1 MYCWSGCWFFK
12 KHFEAIHVL
21 YSVQWDSWILC
32 GKKHFKSTDS
42 SSASTG
48 KILGPSFI
56 QVGAKVQCRIPVS
69 VIQAV
74 QCCAENWAPSASQQ
88 GPSGMLC
95 FLGTGSKPQ
104 IGAARS
110 LHGFCRFSWGGASG
124 HDWPHVPSSYCLE
137 TLLDLKP
144 WCGKSV
150 LGSSSAVLVSIKQ
163 LSFLEGR
170 VLIFMEKEMGVLQ
183 AHLI

>member
-88 GPSGMLC
+88 GAPQGCCASWALAANLKLGQPGRCMDSADFPEVELLVTTDLVC
-95 FLGTGSKPQ
+95 PAVIAWRYCWILNLGLENQFLG
-104 IGAARS
+104 A
-110 LHGFCRFSWGGASG
+110 
-124 HDWPHVPSSYCLE
+124 
-137 TLLDLKP
+137 
-144 WCGKSV
+144 
-150 LGSSSAVLVSIKQ
+150 AVLCWSP
-163 LSFLEGR
+163 SNS
-170 VLIFMEKEMGVLQ
+170 
-183 AHLI
+183 